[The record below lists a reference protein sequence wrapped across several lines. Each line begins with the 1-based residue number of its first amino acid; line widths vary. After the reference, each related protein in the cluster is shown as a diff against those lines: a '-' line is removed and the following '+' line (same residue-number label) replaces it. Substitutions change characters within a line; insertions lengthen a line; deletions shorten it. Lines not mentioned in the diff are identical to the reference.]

1 MANAYDKAGQIK
13 FQIMK
18 VKFLPI
24 ILFFKKTKDVFRC
37 LGTYDG
43 SRFFI

>member
-18 VKFLPI
+18 VKFLL
-24 ILFFKKTKDVFRC
+24 LFYFLKKLKMSSDV
-37 LGTYDG
+37 
-43 SRFFI
+43 